1 MDERAIRVGVF
12 PYEHTQALLTGE
24 VPIEGVTATV
34 EGAPI
39 VSDVFRR
46 AVLGEFDVAE
56 LGLTY
61 FLRMWDTAQRPF
73 VALPVFPNRNFRHS
87 AIFVNTDSGI
97 ERPGDLTGKRI
108 GEFALYGHDPGVWDK
123 GILADEFGVRW
134 EECSWVIGG
143 TNTPLPAFD
152 WLPLPAPAGAGI
164 RHLEEGR
171 TLNAMLE
178 EGRSTH

>member
-1 MDERAIRVGVF
+1 MNQREIHVGVF

-24 VPIEGVTATV
+24 VSIEGVTATV

-97 ERPGDLTGKRI
+97 EQSGDLAGKRI
-108 GEFALYGHDPGVWDK
+108 GEFALYGHDPGVWVK
-123 GILADEFGVRW
+123 GILADDFGVRW
-134 EECSWVIGG
+134 DECSWVIGG

-152 WLPLPAPAGAGI
+152 WLPCRRLRMPTSATSETARPWARCWRRA
-164 RHLEEGR
+164 
-171 TLNAMLE
+171 
-178 EGRSTH
+178 RSTR